1 MYLYLAPASGP
12 YLYLVAGPKSYLY
25 LAYLRRALPCTYTLR
40 QRARRALQSHFRDF
54 SPHPTPPIR

>member
-25 LAYLRRALPCTYTLR
+25 LAYLRRALRTLC
-40 QRARRALQSHFRDF
+40 ASGHAELYSLTFVILAPTAPRR
-54 SPHPTPPIR
+54 

>member
-25 LAYLRRALPCTYTLR
+25 LAYLRRALRTLCASGHAAKPADKIR
-40 QRARRALQSHFRDF
+40 LQQVQGS
-54 SPHPTPPIR
+54 